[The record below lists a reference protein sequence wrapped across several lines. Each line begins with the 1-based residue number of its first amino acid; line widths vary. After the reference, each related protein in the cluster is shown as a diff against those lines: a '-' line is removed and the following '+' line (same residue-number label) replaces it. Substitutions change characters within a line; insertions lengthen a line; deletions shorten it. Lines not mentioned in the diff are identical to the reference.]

1 MKAFKNSNIFDGG
14 HGFGGGSGVAAFMAW
29 AAVQIPVF
37 RDSWVEIISS
47 NLVREDSSSN
57 SRVTRANRNS

>member
-1 MKAFKNSNIFDGG
+1 MAVMDLAAVQGL
-14 HGFGGGSGVAAFMAW
+14 AAFMAR

-37 RDSWVEIISS
+37 RDSRVEIISS
-47 NLVREDSSSN
+47 NLVREDNSSS